1 MQGASHKETITTPS
15 VNFIQDDCAEQ
26 LNRIWETDFP
36 ENQHS
41 DATSPSIED
50 KIALK
55 FVEKN
60 TSKQGSHFQ
69 IGMPWRTHKN
79 CIPNNKVVAEKRLS
93 YLKRKLQSN
102 SDLHI
107 KYTGAIQDYLD
118 SGYAISLP
126 PDAPDPPTGV
136 WYIPHHGVLNPNKP
150 KLRVVFDCAASFQGK
165 SLNDHL
171 YQGPD
176 LMSSL
181 VGILARFREKPV
193 ALAADIKAMFS
204 QVLVQP
210 SDQDLQRFL
219 WFPDGNLD
227 LPPQRYVMTRHIF
240 GATSSPFIAAYAL
253 QESALQTQDEHTKL
267 AIKSDFYVDDLLTS
281 CDSTNQAAP
290 TQSKLTASS
299 PSKPFQSA
307 LMPPLTCTTMNMS
320 T

>member
-1 MQGASHKETITTPS
+1 
-15 VNFIQDDCAEQ
+15 
-26 LNRIWETDFP
+26 
-36 ENQHS
+36 
-41 DATSPSIED
+41 
-50 KIALK
+50 
-55 FVEKN
+55 
-60 TSKQGSHFQ
+60 
-69 IGMPWRTHKN
+69 MPWRTDKN
-79 CIPNNKVVAEKRLS
+79 SIPNNKVVAEKRLS
-93 YLKRKLQSN
+93 YLKRRLKSS

-126 PDAPDPPTGV
+126 PDTPDPPTGV

-181 VGILARFREKPV
+181 VGILARFREKPI

-253 QESALQTQDEHTKL
+253 QESALQTQDEHAKL
-267 AIKSDFYVDDLLTS
+267 AIKSDF
-281 CDSTNQAAP
+281 
-290 TQSKLTASS
+290 
-299 PSKPFQSA
+299 
-307 LMPPLTCTTMNMS
+307 
-320 T
+320 